1 MEIALPIIIGVLL
14 IAVIYLN
21 RAARKK
27 NRQRDRLYQEVSAEN
42 TARLHARVSDLLA
55 SSKADVDNAIR
66 TIVRQRDS
74 GAGWE
79 AALKAAFP
87 RATEMQVIRLRAD
100 ILAVAQSAKS
110 ENEAIDIVIRRF
122 AKPAS

>member
-14 IAVIYLN
+14 VAVIYLN

-27 NRQRDRLYQEVSAEN
+27 NRQRDRLYQEASAEN
-42 TARLHARVSDLLA
+42 TARLHARVTDLLA

-79 AALKAAFP
+79 PALRAAFP

-122 AKPAS
+122 IKPAS

>member
-14 IAVIYLN
+14 VAVIYLN
-21 RAARKK
+21 RAARRK
-27 NRQRDRLYQEVSAEN
+27 NRQRDRLYNEVSAEN
-42 TARLHARVSDLLA
+42 TARLHARVNDLLA
-55 SSKADVDNAIR
+55 NSKADVDNAIR

-87 RATEMQVIRLRAD
+87 RITEMQLIRLRAD
-100 ILAVAQSAKS
+100 ILAVAQTTRS
-110 ENEAIDIVIRRF
+110 EDDAVDIVIRRF
-122 AKPAS
+122 FKPPA